1 MGYRSDVLLAV
12 AFKNKADMEEVMAV
26 YAMDPRVQ
34 EDDLV
39 KFWKLHDTDTFPM
52 LYYKDEGIKWYSDYN
67 HVHGMEYLA
76 ELIDKFG
83 EERDMQYAAVAY
95 RIGEEPDD
103 LEINEQHNDSTGHM
117 QEQLWEYCGIHR
129 EIVSKF

>member
-1 MGYRSDVLLAV
+1 MGYRSDVLIAV
-12 AFKNKADMEEVMAV
+12 AFKNKAEMEEVMAV

-39 KFWKLHDTDTFPM
+39 NLWKLHDTDTFPM
-52 LYYKDEGIKWYSDYN
+52 LYYKDEGIKWYADYN
-67 HVHGMEYLA
+67 HVQGMEHLA

-83 EERDMQYAAVAY
+83 EERDMQYATIAY

-103 LEINEQHNDSTGHM
+103 LEINEQHNDSTGYM
-117 QEQLWEYCGIHR
+117 QEQLWNYCGIHR